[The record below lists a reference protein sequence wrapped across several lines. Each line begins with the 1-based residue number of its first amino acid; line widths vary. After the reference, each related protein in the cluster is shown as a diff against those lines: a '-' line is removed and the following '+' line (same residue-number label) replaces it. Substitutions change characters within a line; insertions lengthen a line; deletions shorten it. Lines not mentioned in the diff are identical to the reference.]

1 MFRYDGEGYDDNSD
15 TSLLT
20 QHYYGM
26 LSITAWLYT
35 IHCKNIVKKITWI
48 IQKGQDMTFI
58 HSTSTN
64 QKFRQFRQS
73 LF

>member
-26 LSITAWLYT
+26 LSITASLHT
-35 IHCKNIVKKITWI
+35 IHYINIVKNHMNEYTER
-48 IQKGQDMTFI
+48 I
-58 HSTSTN
+58 H
-64 QKFRQFRQS
+64 
-73 LF
+73 